1 MSEPARNFWQTVPG
15 VITAVAALITALGGL
30 LGVLIQNDVISLGS
44 RPGQSSP
51 VQPVAST
58 AAEPTGQ
65 PTPSGTVKGS
75 SAPTETGGLIP
86 WDMATALLVRDDG
99 TTTTVKAQ
107 TVSLACDTG
116 TLKFENGQ
124 TVSLDLVDSVR
135 FDTVYLET
143 ATADGEVTL
152 LDGHSLTDPIYTW
165 NCPITGTNELG
176 TVSIDLN
183 DIERIAFQR

>member
-1 MSEPARNFWQTVPG
+1 MSDPAKSFWQTAPG
-15 VITAVAALITALGGL
+15 VITALAALITALGGL
-30 LGVLIQNDVISLGS
+30 VGVLIQNDVISLGS
-44 RPGQSSP
+44 HSEQSP
-51 VQPVAST
+51 PAQPAAST

-65 PTPSGTVKGS
+65 PTPSGTVTGS
-75 SAPTETGGLIP
+75 SAPTETDGLIP

-135 FDTVYLET
+135 FDTVYLAT